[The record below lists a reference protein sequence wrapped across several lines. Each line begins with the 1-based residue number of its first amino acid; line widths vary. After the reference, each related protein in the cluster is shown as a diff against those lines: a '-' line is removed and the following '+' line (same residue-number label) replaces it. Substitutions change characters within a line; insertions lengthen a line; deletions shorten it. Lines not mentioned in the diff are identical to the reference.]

1 MIQAFEIST
10 RGLKLPFG
18 PCSVSDLN
26 WTAQAGQCWA
36 VLGNNGSG
44 KTLLIERL
52 AGFTRDSSVTWQGND
67 PTQLSPSQW
76 QAAVSYQPASTH
88 EPFDD
93 RVLHRVMAVNPAVT
107 IDQAMQVLGQLGL
120 TGASAQWW
128 SNLSA
133 GQRQRAWLAQR
144 LLQDSHALLLDEPL
158 SHQDIHQQENL
169 GRVLNQLAASAKL
182 VVVVAHQLDWAARY
196 CTHVLGLTTGGQYLA
211 GPVGQVLSQDNLLKL
226 YGHPFRGVIVDGQQR
241 FVPV

>member
-1 MIQAFEIST
+1 VSQTFEIST
-10 RGLKLPFG
+10 KGLKLPFG
-18 PCSVSDLN
+18 SCSISSLN

-36 VLGNNGSG
+36 ILGNNGSG

-52 AGFTRDSSVTWQGND
+52 AGFTRDASVAWQGVD

-76 QAAVSYQPASTH
+76 QAAVSFQPASIQ

-93 RVLHRVMAVNPAVT
+93 RVLHRVMAINPEVT
-107 IDQAMQVLGQLGL
+107 SGQALQVLEQLGL
-120 TGASAQWW
+120 AGASAQWW

-169 GRVLNQLAASAKL
+169 GRVLNQVVASAKL

-196 CTHVLGLTTGGQYLA
+196 CTHVLGLTIDGQYLA
-211 GPVGQVLSQDNLLKL
+211 GPVSQMLSQDNLLKL
-226 YGHPFRGVIVDGQQR
+226 YGHPFKCVVVDDQQR
-241 FVPV
+241 FVPA